1 MAILTPA
8 AKPASVVTFRRRGVR
23 LVALLF
29 CFVLVGCKQLGG
41 GGGGG
46 GKNLTS
52 PVTGLTAT
60 SGNAEVTL
68 TWTPYPGADSYDV
81 KRSNTS
87 GGPYSYLNQNF
98 LIPTTSASYTDAG
111 LTNGTTYYYLVVANG
126 SWGVSNPSNQVF
138 AAPSGPSNSIA
149 LTVDFLSNPHR
160 ISPYIYGG
168 AFPEKLATAVNA
180 ISTAI
185 NYDILT
191 VRWGGN
197 ASSTYNWQLGTYNA
211 GSVNFFE
218 DFTFCGVGGPAT
230 SSPCKDSDSVQF
242 IKDVES
248 IGTSPVMTMPMLSW
262 VAQSPESNGNGHWSF
277 SVARDG
283 PQCHTDPQNSDAGD
297 GIVRASNCDTQPAY
311 LTASSGDINDT
322 YVPLLDDHS
331 QT

>member
-1 MAILTPA
+1 MGQRMSGHHSVFHDCISCPCGFLTAIIGALLIVPIFAMAILTPA

-111 LTNGTTYYYLVVANG
+111 LTNGTTY
-126 SWGVSNPSNQVF
+126 
-138 AAPSGPSNSIA
+138 
-149 LTVDFLSNPHR
+149 
-160 ISPYIYGG
+160 
-168 AFPEKLATAVNA
+168 
-180 ISTAI
+180 
-185 NYDILT
+185 
-191 VRWGGN
+191 
-197 ASSTYNWQLGTYNA
+197 
-211 GSVNFFE
+211 
-218 DFTFCGVGGPAT
+218 
-230 SSPCKDSDSVQF
+230 
-242 IKDVES
+242 
-248 IGTSPVMTMPMLSW
+248 
-262 VAQSPESNGNGHWSF
+262 
-277 SVARDG
+277 
-283 PQCHTDPQNSDAGD
+283 
-297 GIVRASNCDTQPAY
+297 
-311 LTASSGDINDT
+311 
-322 YVPLLDDHS
+322 
-331 QT
+331 